1 MPVFTSSIEVT
12 ADYPTIKPSL
22 NLNFARSRALDPR
35 ITFTRASTAT
45 YVGRDGLIKTASE
58 NEPRFDHDP
67 ATGESLGL
75 LLEETRTN
83 YCGNSDMQA
92 NWGFGTAGDGWAAS
106 SGAQLSANPDGSSPA
121 YHYSPSSTGGFHRF
135 NRTVT
140 VPTLDTN
147 YVVSVFVK
155 RVTEG
160 SVSNLN
166 RYVELE
172 ATGGWNGNSAGTGQ
186 SGGNPGSSVT
196 FDMENLVIESETDNT
211 AGYVGGAKIE
221 NYGNGW
227 YRLSY
232 VFNPGIGS
240 NFTGTVWWG
249 HPATLAN
256 DTGGETG
263 NGNPSFYFW
272 GASVEQGVFASSHI
286 PTPANSSVTRSYD
299 NAEITGDNFTDNF
312 NTLEGTFVA
321 ECDRGNDGTEGAGI
335 GAMRALTNSYFDMV
349 QFGEFYDNAGATGRV
364 YIGGTSQAQI
374 GVTHT
379 TGQGVYNRY
388 AFAYKKDSFAGAVN
402 GVGQGEDTSGNVPTI
417 LAKFLFGGYNDDRST
432 QNLDGHIKYLHY
444 YPQRLTNA
452 QLQLITT

>member
-22 NLNFARSRALDPR
+22 NLNFAKSRALDPR
-35 ITFTRASTAT
+35 ITFTRGSTAT
-45 YVGRDGLIKTASE
+45 YVGRDGLVKTAA
-58 NEPRFDHDP
+58 NDEPRFDHDP

-83 YCGNSDMQA
+83 YCGNSRMLF
-92 NWGFGTAGDGWAAS
+92 NWGFGAAGDTWEPS
-106 SGAQLSANPDGSSPA
+106 TGAQLSTNPDGSTPA
-121 YHYSPSSTGGFHRF
+121 YHYSPSSNAGFHRF

-140 VPTLDTN
+140 LPTLNTN

-155 RVTEG
+155 RVTAG

-166 RYVELE
+166 RYIELE
-172 ATGGWNGNSAGTGQ
+172 ATGNWNGNSPGTGQ
-186 SGGNPGSSVT
+186 SGINGGSAVT
-196 FDMENLVIESETDNT
+196 FDMQDLVIESVTEGEN
-211 AGYVGGAKIE
+211 GYVGGAKME
-221 NYGNGW
+221 DYGNGW

-240 NFTGTVWWG
+240 NFTGHVWWG
-249 HPATLAN
+249 HCN
-256 DTGGETG
+256 NINGDGGGETG
-263 NGNPSFYFW
+263 NGDPSFYFW
-272 GASVEQGVFASSHI
+272 GASVEQGPFLTSHI
-286 PTPANSSVTRSYD
+286 PTLSNTSATRSYD
-299 NAEITGDNFTDNF
+299 NAEIIGANFTDNF

-374 GVTHT
+374 GATHT
-379 TGQGVYNRY
+379 TGQGVYNKY
-388 AFAYKKDSFAGAVN
+388 AFAYKKDSFAGAIN

-417 LAKFLFGGYNDDRST
+417 LAKFLFGGYNDDRSG

-452 QLQLITT
+452 QLQLLTA